1 MSLLSKALGK
11 ESDYDKGL
19 RLFDQG
25 NYLEAIEFFSKVRT
39 VGRGKRDVFTERLAN
54 FYTAESYA
62 HLGQEALKK
71 QQWQIASECYAKALG
86 IHPHYADLNH
96 HYATALRGMKS
107 FETALTAIENA
118 ININPRYSRAYLCK
132 GLIQYEQGDHQTG
145 IQNIQ
150 KAMDME
156 AGYRSELFHKAMEY
170 HHSEDYPSALIL
182 FENINK
188 TEVDQIQFHYQLGA
202 DMFRRG
208 LYGPAIAEFEQALTF
223 NPNYAD
229 IRNHLGVAQ
238 QAIGRTQD
246 AITSFKHALSINP
259 HYIDALLNLAI
270 IYRDNQDHASAIR
283 LFEQVLKL
291 DQNHPVALHNLGKAN
306 SASPL
311 RMEVIEE
318 SAAVHAA

>member
-25 NYLEAIEFFSKVRT
+25 NYREAIEFFSRVRAT
-39 VGRGKRDVFTERLAN
+39 GRGKRDAFTERLAN
-54 FYTAESYA
+54 FYTAESYS

-71 QQWQIASECYAKALG
+71 QQWHSASECYEKALA

-96 HYATALRGMKS
+96 HYATALRGIKS
-107 FETALTAIENA
+107 FEAALTAIENA
-118 ININPRYSRAYLCK
+118 LNINPRYARAYLCK
-132 GLIQYEQGDHQTG
+132 GLIQYEQGERETG
-145 IQNIQ
+145 IHNIQ
-150 KAMDME
+150 RAMEME
-156 AGYRSELFHKAMEY
+156 AGYRIDMFQKAMEY
-170 HHSEDYPSALIL
+170 HQSEDYPSALIL

-188 TEVDQIQFHYQLGA
+188 TEVDQIQFHYHLGA

-208 LYGPAIAEFEQALTF
+208 LYGSAIAEFEKALSL

-238 QAIGRTQD
+238 QAMGHTQN
-246 AITSFKHALSINP
+246 AIASFQHALSVNP
-259 HYIDALLNLAI
+259 RYVDALINLAI
-270 IYRDNQDHASAIR
+270 LYRDMQDHKSAIR
-283 LFEQVLKL
+283 LFEQVLNF
-291 DQNHPVALHNLGKAN
+291 DQNHPVALHNLGKTN
-306 SASPL
+306 SNSPL
-311 RMEVIEE
+311 RMEVVEE